1 VLRARALSVATAAL
15 AAVALGACNDRVSVN
30 SSGVQGNGASA
41 NPSISRDGRYVA
53 FDSQATNLVP
63 SDTTPDNDAF
73 LRDRAAGTTTLVTTG
88 TGGATGLQQISAN
101 GRYVA
106 FESFENLTPDDTG
119 QDTDIFVWDRETG
132 APTRASVGV
141 GGREGNANSFV
152 PGLYM
157 DIAISGSGRY
167 VAFASSDENLVPGD
181 GNGLEDIFVRDRVA
195 GTTARIPTES
205 TGEPKMASDG
215 TTLVGIIHPAI
226 SLDGRYVGFA
236 SARATLFGGGGL
248 LREVSDLYVRDMQTG
263 VTIRLTNGPES
274 PNAELGM
281 ALDGDGAH
289 AAFSAL
295 GDILV
300 RNLRSGAVT
309 RVPAEVT
316 DVPNDELVSPSLSR
330 NGRFL
335 AFEGDTGNAGTVFV
349 YDLQT
354 GELERVGDGGG
365 PRLSAD
371 GRWVAWASAA
381 TNLVKGDTNG
391 VADVFVAPARP
402 LR

>member
-1 VLRARALSVATAAL
+1 MLRARALSVATAAL
-15 AAVALGACNDRVSVN
+15 AAVALCACNDRVSVN
-30 SSGVQGNGASA
+30 SSGVQANGLSA
-41 NPSISRDGRYVA
+41 NPSISRDGRYVV

-63 SDTTPDNDAF
+63 SDTTPDNDLF
-73 LRDRAAGTTTLVTTG
+73 LRDRAARTTNLITTG

-106 FESFENLTPDDTG
+106 FESFQNRTPDDTG
-119 QDTDIFVWDRETG
+119 EDSDIFVWDRETG
-132 APTRASVGV
+132 ATTRATVGG

-167 VAFASSDENLVPGD
+167 AAFASSDENLVPGD

-195 GTTARIPTES
+195 GTTVRIPTES

-215 TTLVGIIHPAI
+215 TTLEGIIHPAI

-263 VTIRLTNGPES
+263 VTTRVTSGPES
-274 PNAELGM
+274 PNAELDM
-281 ALDGDGAH
+281 ALDGDGTH

-316 DVPNDELVSPSLSR
+316 AAPNDELTAPSLSR

-335 AFEGDTGNAGTVFV
+335 AFEGDTGNAGSVYV

-354 GELERVGDGGG
+354 GDLERVADGGG
-365 PRLSAD
+365 ARLSAD
-371 GRWVAWASAA
+371 GRWVAFVSSSSG
-381 TNLVKGDTNG
+381 LVKGDSNG

>member
-1 VLRARALSVATAAL
+1 VAVSLS
-15 AAVALGACNDRVSVN
+15 ACAERVSV
-30 SSGVQGNGASA
+30 SSSEGQA
-41 NPSISRDGRYVA
+41 NDAATHPSISRDGHYVV

-63 SDTTPDNDAF
+63 SDTSRDVDVF
-73 LRDRAAGTTTLVTTG
+73 LRDTFAGETTLVTTD
-88 TGGATGLQQISAN
+88 TNDASDQDQISAN

-106 FESFENLTPDDTG
+106 FLSYENLTSDDTG
-119 QDTDIFVWDRETG
+119 EDGDIFVWDRETG
-132 APTRASVGV
+132 ATTRASVGV
-141 GGREGNANSFV
+141 GGREGNANSFS
-152 PGLYM
+152 PLT
-157 DIAISGSGRY
+157 DLSISRNGRY
-167 VAFASSDENLVPGD
+167 VAFASSDDNLVAGD

-335 AFEGDTGNAGTVFV
+335 AFAGDTGNAGSVYV

-354 GELERVGDGGG
+354 GDLERVADGGG

-371 GRWVAWASAA
+371 GRWVAFVSSSSG
-381 TNLVKGDTNG
+381 LVKGDTNG